1 MLIDGLKEACKDNNA
16 PWGPYTISPTGLL
29 INAFFFWW
37 PHLLVRT
44 FIELA
49 MLRIFLFSLGLTE
62 FRVQHHGTFQF
73 PPFINL
79 F

>member
-1 MLIDGLKEACKDNNA
+1 MLRGVPIQSAQRVYCN
-16 PWGPYTISPTGLL
+16 
-29 INAFFFWW
+29 INAFIFWW